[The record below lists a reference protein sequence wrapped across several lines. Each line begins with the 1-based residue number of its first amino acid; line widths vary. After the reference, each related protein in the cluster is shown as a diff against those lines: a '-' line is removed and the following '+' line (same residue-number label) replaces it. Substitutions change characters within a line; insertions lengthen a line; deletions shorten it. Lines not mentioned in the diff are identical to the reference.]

1 MQIAYNVLL
10 VIGLLIAIVFIALV
24 YLTGKGDAM
33 SGGSGVRTTFKGKA
47 SFEDTIG
54 KVTLYLGVSFM
65 ALMLVIDLLGNKL
78 DTTIK

>member
-1 MQIAYNVLL
+1 VVA
-10 VIGLLIAIVFIALV
+10 AFAP
-24 YLTGKGDAM
+24 
-33 SGGSGVRTTFKGKA
+33 RFKGKA